1 MTGTAEPTEN
11 KPGGPRPA
19 LRRAA
24 KSAPFVL
31 AAVAVVVG
39 VVLVAV
45 FGVRAYNVYFDE
57 YPVQETRDAATQA
70 AEQAV
75 LNITTIDPADVDG
88 FRKRAEASLTG
99 KAKDEVLGS
108 EKDGEGGNVLDM
120 LGTAGPNTA
129 KLSARL
135 LRSAPSEVDADEQKA
150 KVLVYVVTT
159 LERPGQ
165 PGIDETR
172 GFDVSMTKD
181 GDTWK
186 AENILGLE
194 GIAYADGGGAPAPA
208 APAPAPEG
216 GN

>member
-1 MTGTAEPTEN
+1 MTGTPEPTEK
-11 KPGGPRPA
+11 KPSGIRPA
-19 LRRAA
+19 VRRAA
-24 KSAPFVL
+24 GFAPRALASA
-31 AAVAVVVG
+31 AIVVG

-57 YPVQETRDAATQA
+57 YPAQETRDAATQA

-99 KAKDEVLGS
+99 KAKEEVLGG
-108 EKDGEGGNVLDM
+108 KDGSVLDM

-135 LRSAPSEVDADEQKA
+135 LRSAPSEVDADEDKA

-159 LERPGQ
+159 LQRPGQ
-165 PGIDETR
+165 AGIDETR

-186 AENILGLE
+186 AENVLGLE
-194 GIAYADGGGAPAPA
+194 GIAYADGGGGAPAPA
-208 APAPAPEG
+208 PPAPEG